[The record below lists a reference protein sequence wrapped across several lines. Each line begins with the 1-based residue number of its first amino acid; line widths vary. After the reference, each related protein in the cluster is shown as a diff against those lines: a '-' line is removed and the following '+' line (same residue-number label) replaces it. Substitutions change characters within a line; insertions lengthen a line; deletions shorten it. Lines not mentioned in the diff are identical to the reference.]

1 MLLDFEDI
9 KSYDYGSLRY
19 FWYAAAPMSIDK
31 LKEAISIFG
40 PVMVQTYGQAEAP
53 MICTFFSA
61 EDHIRA
67 LNKNDLS
74 ILGSCGKASPDI
86 GIAVLSES
94 GDLLPPGSK
103 GEVAIKGRLLMN
115 KYFNNVEATKSI
127 RINGWQLTGDM
138 GIFDKE
144 GYLSLVDRK
153 GDMIISGGFNVYPGE
168 IEQLIWGIPA
178 IKDCA
183 VIGIPHEKWGEQVT
197 AIIELKDNNKAPEE
211 LEIINLC
218 KDQLGS
224 VKAPKKVII
233 IDELPRSPVGKVLKK
248 DLRAVFWKNE
258 KRKI

>member
-1 MLLDFEDI
+1 
-9 KSYDYGSLRY
+9 
-19 FWYAAAPMSIDK
+19 
-31 LKEAISIFG
+31 
-40 PVMVQTYGQAEAP
+40 
-53 MICTFFSA
+53 MI
-61 EDHIRA
+61 

-86 GIAVLSES
+86 EIAVLSES
-94 GDLLPPGSK
+94 GDPLPPGSK

-138 GIFDKE
+138 GIFDEE

-153 GDMIISGGFNVYPGE
+153 GDMIITGGFNVYPGE

-211 LEIINLC
+211 SEVINLC
-218 KDQLGS
+218 KKQLGS